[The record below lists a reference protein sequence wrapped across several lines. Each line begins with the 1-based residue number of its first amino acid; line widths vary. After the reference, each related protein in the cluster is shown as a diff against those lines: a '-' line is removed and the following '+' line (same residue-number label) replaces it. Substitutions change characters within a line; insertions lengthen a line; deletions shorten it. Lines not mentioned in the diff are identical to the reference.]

1 MPEGA
6 KIPNARKRP
15 ERDLM
20 AQAAP
25 SILSLSAAGVYL
37 VVVAGCLGAAL
48 TAARSRQPAGHLRM
62 WSFIALVFAFL
73 IVMRFT
79 GIEEV
84 VRDTFRDMLRVEG
97 AYAAR
102 RSFQR
107 PLAVAVIFGVSGLFA
122 WGLWRQWRAARG
134 RRNLALL
141 AAQASTVAMVMLV
154 GLRIVSLHQLDSVLY
169 GPLKLNWI
177 ADLGA
182 SLMTLAASMIYVRLV
197 RRQPNPGRR

>member
-1 MPEGA
+1 
-6 KIPNARKRP
+6 
-15 ERDLM
+15 M
-20 AQAAP
+20 AHAAP
-25 SILSLSAAGVYL
+25 SMLSLSAAGVYI
-37 VVVAGCLGAAL
+37 VVATSCLVAAI
-48 TAARSRQPAGHLRM
+48 AAGRYRQPPAHWRM
-62 WSFIALVFAFL
+62 WSAIALVFGLLVAMRYAGFEDL
-73 IVMRFT
+73 I
-79 GIEEV
+79 
-84 VRDTFRDMLRVEG
+84 RDSFRDMLRVEG
-97 AYAAR
+97 AYAER

-107 PLAVAVIFGVSGLFA
+107 PLSVAVIFGVSGLFA

-154 GLRIVSLHQLDSVLY
+154 GLRIVSLHQLDSALY

-182 SLMTLAASMIYVRLV
+182 SLMTLAAAMIYVRLV